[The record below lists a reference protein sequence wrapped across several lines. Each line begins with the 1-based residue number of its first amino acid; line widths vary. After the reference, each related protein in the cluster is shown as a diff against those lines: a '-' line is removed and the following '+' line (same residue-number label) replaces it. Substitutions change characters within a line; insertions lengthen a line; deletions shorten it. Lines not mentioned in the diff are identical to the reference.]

1 MKKQT
6 GNVLVALILVVIVVL
21 LAFWYFMKSGYTL
34 PSQTAQNT
42 VTTPVVQNKSD
53 LDSAS
58 KQLDGTDLNQMDS
71 GINQLGS
78 DSASF

>member
-1 MKKQT
+1 MKKQS
-6 GNVLVALILVVIVVL
+6 GNVLVALILVAAVVVL
-21 LAFWYFMKSGYTL
+21 ALWFFMKSGYKL
-34 PSQTAQNT
+34 PSQTAQNNAA
-42 VTTPVVQNKSD
+42 PAIQNKSG

-71 GINQLGS
+71 GLNQLSS

>member
-1 MKKQT
+1 MKKET
-6 GNVLVALILVVIVVL
+6 GNTLIALVLIIIVVV
-21 LAFWYFMKSGYTL
+21 LAFWFFMKSGYKL

-42 VTTPVVQNKSD
+42 TPAIQDKSG

-71 GINQLGS
+71 GLNQLSS